1 MTDDPREGPDRRT
14 NRAGFF
20 ARLLVSVILTVA
32 LLTIAITGILLNHRR
47 ALGLMPDVS
56 RSSSTLFTNA
66 MPLAELAIR
75 ARAAG
80 GPVAGNTDIDRME
93 VRPSDGLVKVR
104 FSDPAST
111 EVTLDI
117 YSGETLNTAGRRDV
131 FIRKLHSGEAF
142 GKNGILLGDAAAI
155 ALTLLLIGGSWYWLR
170 PRWRKR

>member
-1 MTDDPREGPDRRT
+1 MTNEPREGQARST
-14 NRAGFF
+14 NQAAFF
-20 ARLLVSVILTVA
+20 ARLLVGVFLTVA
-32 LLTIAITGILLNHRR
+32 LLSISVTGILLNHRR
-47 ALGLMPDVS
+47 ALGVMPDVS

-80 GPVAGNTDIDRME
+80 GPVAGNTGVDRMD

-117 YSGETLNTAGRRDV
+117 YSGKTLHVGGRRDV
-131 FIRKLHSGEAF
+131 FIGKLHSGEVF
-142 GKNGILLGDAAAI
+142 GKGGILLGDAAAI
-155 ALTLLLIGGSWYWLR
+155 ALTLLLIGGYWFWLG

>member
-1 MTDDPREGPDRRT
+1 MTNEPREGQGRRT
-14 NRAGFF
+14 IGAGFYV
-20 ARLLVSVILTVA
+20 RLLVSVIVTVA

-93 VRPSDGLVKVR
+93 VMPSDGLVKVR
-104 FSDPAST
+104 FSDPALT

-117 YSGETLNTAGRRDV
+117 YSGKTLHVVGRRDV
-131 FIRKLHSGEAF
+131 FIRKLHSGEVF
-142 GKNGILLGDAAAI
+142 GERAVLLSDAAAV
-155 ALTLLLIGGSWYWLR
+155 ALVFLLLGGSWYWLG